1 MDVWGAAGAVRG
13 PVSGSPL
20 AEQKLGALN
29 TEISSLTAALEQQA
43 QETSGL
49 REQVEKLR
57 HSVPEGPALTDWS
70 VAPVSVDPDR
80 RELTIRVSVTPAEG
94 RDIRVDRA
102 VAHRPDVDSAENQQW
117 PGAYS
122 FDEMTDGTIYAQYR
136 FSPGHAGGGCC
147 AAALL
152 FGI

>member
-1 MDVWGAAGAVRG
+1 MKKWLYGA
-13 PVSGSPL
+13 PL
-20 AEQKLGALN
+20 ALCVVLLAAVLWQSQKLDALN

-49 REQVEKLR
+49 REQVEELQ

-80 RELTIRVSVTPAEG
+80 RELTVRVSVTLAEG

-102 VAHRPDVDSAENQQW
+102 ITHRPDVDPAENQQ
-117 PGAYS
+117 
-122 FDEMTDGTIYAQYR
+122 
-136 FSPGHAGGGCC
+136 
-147 AAALL
+147 
-152 FGI
+152 